1 MQDVPAGAGS
11 WDCVSGHVDSEKNIN
26 RRIIKFRK
34 CIKDYK
40 VIGWGSCSD
49 VIVSGEIGDEYVI
62 KRVVKSILNSK
73 RIGYYFNEIS
83 CLEKISCS
91 SIIIMKSVF
100 QTEITYNLVLER
112 GVNDLYHFSEG
123 LEYSDD
129 RLDKVVKDLCKAIEY
144 IHNLGVYHRDIKPE
158 NVIVFIDNRLNH
170 TFKLCDFGLAV
181 MDSDIGRGSVGS
193 PGFYSPEMSS
203 YVEYSRKYADYW
215 GLGCLILE
223 GIIGNNRF
231 ISEWLCDC
239 YKQTSGL
246 ELANKCNDVL
256 ESYYKKTNKKWLYTK
271 SLLNPIP
278 DNRSLPHLV
287 RRRTSS
293 LDRII
298 DFMERKKILSQK
310 YDKICPIED

>member
-1 MQDVPAGAGS
+1 MEHVPVCAGS
-11 WDCVSGHVDSEKNIN
+11 GDCVSGHVGPEKNIN
-26 RRIIKFRK
+26 MRIIKFRK
-34 CIKDYK
+34 CIKEYK

-49 VIVSGEIGDEYVI
+49 VILSVEIGDEYVI

-73 RIGYYFNEIS
+73 QIGYYFNEIS

-91 SIIIMKSVF
+91 SIIVMKYVF
-100 QTEITYNLVLER
+100 QTELTYNLVLER

-123 LEYSDD
+123 LEYSAD
-129 RLDKVVKDLCKAIEY
+129 RLDKIVKDLCKAVEY
-144 IHNLGVYHRDIKPE
+144 IHSMGIYHRDIKPE
-158 NVIVFIDNRLNH
+158 NVIVFSNNTLND

-181 MDSDIGRGSVGS
+181 MDGDIGRGSVGS

-203 YVEYSRKYADYW
+203 HVDYSRKYGDYW
-215 GLGCLILE
+215 GLGCLFLE
-223 GIIGNNRF
+223 LIIGNNRF
-231 ISEWLCDC
+231 ISEWLCGC
-239 YKQTSGL
+239 YKKTSGL
-246 ELANKCNDVL
+246 ELANTCNDVL
-256 ESYYKKTNKKWLYTK
+256 ESYYKKTNHEWLYIK
-271 SLLNPIP
+271 CLLNPIP

-298 DFMERKKILSQK
+298 DFMQRKKILSQK